1 MRKYMIL
8 AGVVTALLF
17 SALIYI
23 VMGEDRTA
31 PVITQ
36 DNKNMTY
43 TEGEDLNFL
52 LSGVKARDDVDGD
65 VTSSV
70 IVGDVVAMADKTA
83 AKVTYLAKDSSNNV
97 GELEVLV
104 PYAQTTQT
112 AEGKADSMKAGGIKA
127 EGAKAEG
134 IKTEGVKTGGMKAE
148 DIKTEGMKAED
159 IKTEDIKTEG
169 LQDGAPVIVLTAKEA
184 EVKVRGKFH
193 PEEYIKDIKDD
204 KDSVE
209 ALLKNIT
216 VTGEYDLNKQGTYV
230 LLFTAKDSD
239 GNQSEE
245 VPLILKVTP

>member
-104 PYAQTTQT
+104 PCAQTPQT
-112 AEGKADSMKAGGIKA
+112 AEEKADSMKAEGVKA

-134 IKTEGVKTGGMKAE
+134 TKTEGAKTG
-148 DIKTEGMKAED
+148 GMKAED

-169 LQDGAPVIVLTAKEA
+169 LQDGAPFIVLTVKEA
-184 EVKVRGKFH
+184 EVKARGKFH

-209 ALLKNIT
+209 ALLKSIT
-216 VTGEYDLNKQGTYV
+216 VTGEYDMNKQGTYV